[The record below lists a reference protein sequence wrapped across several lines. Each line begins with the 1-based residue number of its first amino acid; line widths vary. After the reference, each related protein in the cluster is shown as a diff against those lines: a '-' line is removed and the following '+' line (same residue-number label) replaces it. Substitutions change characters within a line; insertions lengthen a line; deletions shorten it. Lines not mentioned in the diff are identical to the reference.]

1 MPFERLILLIARR
14 APGWAVVGL
23 VVLLY
28 GGIGLAL
35 PIALNASTVTSVG
48 LNVLGAMLAMSVVL
62 AWFLGLVEA
71 RDRRHLVEWTTDLRL
86 LDSQEF
92 EWFVGE
98 LYRRQGWA
106 VEQTGRRDGPDGG
119 VDLQLRRGDG
129 RRLVQCKRWASWPVG
144 VEDVRAFAGALL
156 REGLSGPDGIFAALS
171 GFTQQAADEAAR
183 VGIELLDGRDPY
195 RAAEADGVV
204 EGCRLGSA
212 VPADRVPRPPADA
225 PPGPSNSRA
234 ATVTTSPRRS
244 MSPPPTAMTRVVAR
258 PRPG

>member
-1 MPFERLILLIARR
+1 MQRIDRAFDCLILLIARR

-35 PIALNASTVTSVG
+35 PIAMNASTLTSVG

-119 VDLQLRRGDG
+119 VDLQLRRGNG

-144 VEDVRAFAGALL
+144 VEDVRAFAGALM

-171 GFTQQAADEAAR
+171 GFTQRARDEAGR
-183 VGIELLDGRDPY
+183 TGVELLDGRDLY
-195 RAAEADGVV
+195 RAAEAVRRPEPCPTCGAAMALDRSSRGWWFRCV
-204 EGCRLGSA
+204 ERGCSGKRDLGRDP
-212 VPADRVPRPPADA
+212 V
-225 PPGPSNSRA
+225 RA
-234 ATVTTSPRRS
+234 IELLTEVR
-244 MSPPPTAMTRVVAR
+244 
-258 PRPG
+258 